1 LIEHDEMIKELD
13 RARREVAAEKARAE
27 QLLDNV
33 LPRPIADELKR
44 KGRVQQASRRMV
56 TR

>member
-13 RARREVAAEKARAE
+13 RARRKVAAEKARAE

>member
-1 LIEHDEMIKELD
+1 MIEHDEMIKELD